1 MLLTST
7 GNSSSIFENE
17 KLKVGTY
24 KIQNLYTQG
33 YVDIHEHSREMC
45 CRPPQE
51 LQEGRGIWEIKPLGA
66 GYMIRRVEPEK
77 PEQFCAPMVGLQDGC
92 AISVSAYPAA
102 WRVEIVNDDIHRGF
116 EYVRLYWGT
125 TTMIWDISGEKKA
138 SDTPKVQLWKES
150 KNPNGWWIWK
160 LIPAEGGD
168 TLTVPSQSPGSE
180 SLPSYSGDTTRQFC
194 TCVQH
199 TEAER
204 DDLGT
209 IVTEVTTVTTR
220 KRYRVEDA

>member
-160 LIPAEGGD
+160 LIPAEEE
-168 TLTVPSQSPGSE
+168 THSRCHRSHLARSPSLHIAGTRPGSFALAF
-180 SLPSYSGDTTRQFC
+180 SIRRLSVMISAQ
-194 TCVQH
+194 
-199 TEAER
+199 
-204 DDLGT
+204 
-209 IVTEVTTVTTR
+209 
-220 KRYRVEDA
+220 